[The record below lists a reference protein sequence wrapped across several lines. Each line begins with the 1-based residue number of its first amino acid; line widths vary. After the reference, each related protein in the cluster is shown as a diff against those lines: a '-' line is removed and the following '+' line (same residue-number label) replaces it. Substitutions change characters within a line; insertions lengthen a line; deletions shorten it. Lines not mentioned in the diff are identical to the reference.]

1 MTPSQSICP
10 TCACTE
16 IDIVD
21 VSGEA
26 VCVSC
31 GTIIEENNIVSSVEF
46 HESSGGAHSVVGQ
59 FVSSSATKSYGN
71 IGTSGRNYGIESRA
85 NTLANGKKKIRQ
97 IAGMLRLGD
106 HYVDS
111 AFRLYA
117 LALQRNFTHGRKAS
131 TVIAACLYIVCRR
144 ERSPHL
150 LIDFSDKLQLNV
162 YVLGG
167 VFLKFCKL
175 LQIHL
180 PLIDPS
186 LYIHRFASQL
196 NFGAKTHSIATT
208 ALRLVATMKRD
219 WIETGRRP
227 SGICGAALLIAA
239 RSQSVMCSLHD
250 VMDIVNIGERT
261 LKQRLYEFSLTPT
274 AQLTYDQVGR
284 LEMSRVECDPPSFQ
298 RHREQEVMEM
308 LLLESARLDGGTCT
322 TRKRSRRDQ
331 DKEEEEEEEEEE
343 KEDEEEHDDSVGN
356 GSAVSRLKAIKDED
370 MSRYL
375 SGDNFYKKR
384 PTALLSGTPAT
395 GSASPRGAVDTQ
407 RAGDG
412 GDDDDDEID
421 YGFENTNDQIVNR
434 ASRLA
439 AKEVLTRVR
448 RRSARYMM
456 RKREEADFYK
466 TIERDLT
473 LALEEDA
480 SHKTPSIADED
491 ATPATAPVAATA
503 PPSSHGKSPA
513 KKRDDRR
520 KRPRTDSGD
529 LSFARR
535 QLRRR
540 GHRGRSPWTGGDG
553 DGDGDEDED
562 EAFNHAEHDEEDD
575 EDEDYRDDEVEGE
588 PDEDLEDE
596 HEEADRAGL
605 QRIPVRGL
613 ELQKTPTETE
623 TVMSDLDED
632 EIDSLL
638 LTKEEADKKRIL
650 WEKMNADYI
659 KEQEE
664 KKANGLNQPE
674 VPKKKRKKKIPDAN
688 APPPDTA
695 QHAIYKLKSRRINYE
710 VIDELFGEAASNG
723 F

>member
-1 MTPSQSICP
+1 MASSICP
-10 TCACTE
+10 TCSCTE
-16 IDIVD
+16 IDVVD

-31 GTIIEENNIVSSVEF
+31 GTILEENNIVSSIEF
-46 HESSGGAHSVVGQ
+46 QESGGGAHSVVGH
-59 FVSSSATKSYGN
+59 FVSATASKSYGN
-71 IGTSGRNYGIESRA
+71 IGTSGRNYGVESRA
-85 NTLANGKKKIRQ
+85 NALANGKKKIRQ

-111 AFRLYA
+111 SFRLFA
-117 LALQRNFTHGRKAS
+117 LALQRNFTHGRKTQ

-150 LIDFSDKLQLNV
+150 LIDFSDKLQINV

-196 NFGAKTHSIATT
+196 NFAGKTHSIATT

-250 VMDIVNIGERT
+250 VMDVVNIGERT

-274 AQLTYDQVGR
+274 AQLTYDQVGK

-298 RHREQEVMEM
+298 RHREKEVMEM
-308 LLLESARLDGGTCT
+308 MLGESTKVSLEQKLRHKRL
-322 TRKRSRRDQ
+322 TRIQRDL
-331 DKEEEEEEEEEE
+331 D
-343 KEDEEEHDDSVGN
+343 DDS
-356 GSAVSRLKAIKDED
+356 
-370 MSRYL
+370 
-375 SGDNFYKKR
+375 
-384 PTALLSGTPAT
+384 
-395 GSASPRGAVDTQ
+395 
-407 RAGDG
+407 
-412 GDDDDDEID
+412 DDDEDRDSALSKGLLDKKAQRMKDEEMSRLLTSDAYYKKKQAEAFFGSNDTNVGNKCSMIGKDKAGKDDDEDID
-421 YGFENTNDQIVNR
+421 YGFDNANDQIVNR

-439 AKEVLTRVR
+439 AHEVLLRVR
-448 RRSARYMM
+448 KKSARYIMQ
-456 RKREEADFYK
+456 KRDEATFYK

-473 LALEEDA
+473 MALEEDNTLEKVGEKESREDVNGEIKHIA
-480 SHKTPSIADED
+480 SLT
-491 ATPATAPVAATA
+491 
-503 PPSSHGKSPA
+503 SSA
-513 KKRDDRR
+513 
-520 KRPRTDSGD
+520 
-529 LSFARR
+529 
-535 QLRRR
+535 
-540 GHRGRSPWTGGDG
+540 
-553 DGDGDEDED
+553 
-562 EAFNHAEHDEEDD
+562 
-575 EDEDYRDDEVEGE
+575 DDEVGYAGVRRRRFSDLAESDHEQWRRPMKGGHIHG
-588 PDEDLEDE
+588 DEKDSKQSAKQGATGKGHFEEDVV
-596 HEEADRAGL
+596 D
-605 QRIPVRGL
+605 
-613 ELQKTPTETE
+613 TF
-623 TVMSDLDED
+623 SDLDDD
-632 EIDSLL
+632 EINSLL
-638 LTKEEADKKRIL
+638 LTREEAETKRLL
-650 WEKMNADYI
+650 WEKMNKDFI
-659 KEQEE
+659 NEQEQ
-664 KKANGLNQPE
+664 KRLLDLSAPDA
-674 VPKKKRKKKIPDAN
+674 PMKKRRKKIPDTN

>member
-1 MTPSQSICP
+1 MASSICP
-10 TCACTE
+10 TCSCTE
-16 IDIVD
+16 IDVVD

-31 GTIIEENNIVSSVEF
+31 GTILEENNIVSSVEF
-46 HESSGGAHSVVGQ
+46 QESGGGAHSVVGQ
-59 FVSSSATKSYGN
+59 FVSATASKSYGN
-71 IGTSGRNYGIESRA
+71 IGTSGRNYGLESRA

-111 AFRLYA
+111 AFRLFA
-117 LALQRNFTHGRKAS
+117 LALQRNFTHGRKTQ

-150 LIDFSDKLQLNV
+150 LIDFSDKLQINV

-196 NFGAKTHSIATT
+196 NFAGKTHSIATT

-250 VMDIVNIGERT
+250 VMDVVNIGERT

-274 AQLTYDQVGR
+274 AQLTYDQVGK

-298 RHREQEVMEM
+298 RHREKEVMEM
-308 LLLESARLDGGTCT
+308 LLLESEKLPLEQKG
-322 TRKRSRRDQ
+322 RKRLTKGGLDSD
-331 DKEEEEEEEEEE
+331 
-343 KEDEEEHDDSVGN
+343 DDSEDDEVS
-356 GSAVSRLKAIKDED
+356 GSALSKGMLKKKVQRMKDED
-370 MSRYL
+370 MSRFL
-375 SGDNFYKKR
+375 SGDAYYKKKQ
-384 PTALLSGTPAT
+384 AEAHIGSNNAMVGTK
-395 GSASPRGAVDTQ
+395 GAV
-407 RAGDG
+407 ANKAEEGE
-412 GDDDDDEID
+412 DDDEEID
-421 YGFENTNDQIVNR
+421 YGFDNANDQIVNR

-439 AKEVLTRVR
+439 AQEVLLRVR
-448 RRSARYMM
+448 KKSARYIM
-456 RKREEADFYK
+456 RKREEANFYK

-473 LALEEDA
+473 MALEEDSTSA
-480 SHKTPSIADED
+480 RTSKSEEKNHDED
-491 ATPATAPVAATA
+491 MNGETEHST
-503 PPSSHGKSPA
+503 SPITSA
-513 KKRDDRR
+513 DDEA
-520 KRPRTDSGD
+520 DSAV
-529 LSFARR
+529 ARR
-535 QLRRR
+535 RRSHDLADSTKGQDKRRR
-540 GHRGRSPWTGGDG
+540 SRSSDKNHEQV
-553 DGDGDEDED
+553 EDAD
-562 EAFNHAEHDEEDD
+562 DPDEENKLAEKQDGA
-575 EDEDYRDDEVEGE
+575 EKGE
-588 PDEDLEDE
+588 A
-596 HEEADRAGL
+596 EEALD
-605 QRIPVRGL
+605 
-613 ELQKTPTETE
+613 TF
-623 TVMSDLDED
+623 SDLDDD
-632 EIDSLL
+632 EINSLL
-638 LTKEEADKKRIL
+638 LTREEAEKKKLL
-650 WEKMNADYI
+650 WEKMNKDFI
-659 KEQEE
+659 QEQEQ
-664 KKANGLNQPE
+664 KRLLGLSAPDA
-674 VPKKKRKKKIPDAN
+674 PKKKRRKKTPDVN

>member
-1 MTPSQSICP
+1 MASICP
-10 TCACTE
+10 TCSCTE
-16 IDIVD
+16 IDVVD

-31 GTIIEENNIVSSVEF
+31 GTILEENNIVSSIEF
-46 HESSGGAHSVVGQ
+46 QESGGGAHSVVGQ
-59 FVSSSATKSYGN
+59 FVSATASKAYGN

-111 AFRLYA
+111 AFRLFA
-117 LALQRNFTHGRKAS
+117 LALQRNFTHGRKTQ

-150 LIDFSDKLQLNV
+150 LIDFSDKLQINV

-196 NFGAKTHSIATT
+196 NFAGKTHSIATT

-250 VMDIVNIGERT
+250 VMDVVNIGERT

-274 AQLTYDQVGR
+274 AQLTYDQVGK

-298 RHREQEVMEM
+298 RHREKEVMEM
-308 LLLESARLDGGTCT
+308 LLLESEKLPLEQNG
-322 TRKRSRRDQ
+322 RKRLTRGKGDSDDESDEDDESDGALAKGMLKKKAQRM
-331 DKEEEEEEEEEE
+331 K
-343 KEDEEEHDDSVGN
+343 DEE
-356 GSAVSRLKAIKDED
+356 
-370 MSRYL
+370 MSRFL
-375 SGDNFYKKR
+375 SGDAFYKKKQAE
-384 PTALLSGTPAT
+384 ALLGSNGAIVGTK
-395 GSASPRGAVDTQ
+395 GGAVAENRD
-407 RAGDG
+407 DG
-412 GDDDDDEID
+412 EDEDEEID
-421 YGFENTNDQIVNR
+421 YGFDNANDQIVNR

-439 AKEVLTRVR
+439 AQEVLLRVR
-448 RRSARYMM
+448 KKSARYIM
-456 RKREEADFYK
+456 RKREEANFYK

-473 LALEEDA
+473 MALEDDASSKVNRGGEKEQMDDDANGETEHSTSPTTSADDEADASITRRRRSRSLVDSSNGIEKRRRSRSTNETYEQEEDA
-480 SHKTPSIADED
+480 ED
-491 ATPATAPVAATA
+491 P
-503 PPSSHGKSPA
+503 
-513 KKRDDRR
+513 
-520 KRPRTDSGD
+520 
-529 LSFARR
+529 
-535 QLRRR
+535 
-540 GHRGRSPWTGGDG
+540 
-553 DGDGDEDED
+553 EDED
-562 EAFNHAEHDEEDD
+562 KVAEKEDNTGKKPSDEE
-575 EDEDYRDDEVEGE
+575 
-588 PDEDLEDE
+588 
-596 HEEADRAGL
+596 
-605 QRIPVRGL
+605 
-613 ELQKTPTETE
+613 
-623 TVMSDLDED
+623 TVDTFSDLDDD
-632 EIDSLL
+632 EINSLL
-638 LTKEEADKKRIL
+638 LTREEAEKKKLL
-650 WEKMNADYI
+650 WEKMNKDFI
-659 KEQEE
+659 QEQEQ
-664 KKANGLNQPE
+664 KRLLGLSAPDA
-674 VPKKKRKKKIPDAN
+674 PKKKRRKKTPDVN

>member
-1 MTPSQSICP
+1 MTPAALRRTPSVISSSASVTGAASGVGGSASSGVAAPSKASTQTICP
-10 TCACTE
+10 TCSCTE

-31 GTIIEENNIVSSVEF
+31 GTIIEENNIVSSIEF

-59 FVSSSATKSYGN
+59 FVSASATKSYGN
-71 IGTSGRNYGIESRA
+71 IGTSGRNYGMESRA

-97 IAGMLRLGD
+97 IAGMLRLGE

-117 LALQRNFTHGRKAS
+117 LALQRNFTHGRKAQ

-150 LIDFSDKLQLNV
+150 LIDFSDKLQINV

-196 NFGAKTHSIATT
+196 NFGPKTHSIATT

-239 RSQSVMCSLHD
+239 RSQSVMCSLQD

-298 RHREQEVMEM
+298 RHREKEVMEM
-308 LLLESARLDGGTCT
+308 LLIESERLQLENGRKRGRREEEDVLDGTAA
-322 TRKRSRRDQ
+322 RKLKQ
-331 DKEEEEEEEEEE
+331 LK
-343 KEDEEEHDDSVGN
+343 DEE
-356 GSAVSRLKAIKDED
+356 
-370 MSRYL
+370 MSRFL
-375 SGDNFYKKR
+375 SGDAFYKKR
-384 PTALLSGTPAT
+384 SGALISNSPSSTADTVSAGGGSTPQT
-395 GSASPRGAVDTQ
+395 LTVDSV
-407 RAGDG
+407 AAN
-412 GDDDDDEID
+412 DDDDDDDDDID
-421 YGFENTNDQIVNR
+421 YGFDNANDQIVNR

-439 AKEVLTRVR
+439 AQEVLSRVR
-448 RRSARYMM
+448 RKSARYIM

-473 LALEEDA
+473 LALEEERR
-480 SHKTPSIADED
+480 SQPEPSKAEED
-491 ATPATAPVAATA
+491 TNSLERTQL
-503 PPSSHGKSPA
+503 SRRGA
-513 KKRDDRR
+513 KKV
-520 KRPRTDSGD
+520 KEESEV
-529 LSFARR
+529 SFARR
-535 QLRRR
+535 QRLRRR
-540 GHRGRSPWTGGDG
+540 REDSLG
-553 DGDGDEDED
+553 EDED
-562 EAFNHAEHDEEDD
+562 DEAAAGSDEEDD
-575 EDEDYRDDEVEGE
+575 EDHEDEPEKEDDAAEGE
-588 PDEDLEDE
+588 
-596 HEEADRAGL
+596 
-605 QRIPVRGL
+605 
-613 ELQKTPTETE
+613 TTE
-623 TVMSDLDED
+623 
-632 EIDSLL
+632 
-638 LTKEEADKKRIL
+638 
-650 WEKMNADYI
+650 Y
-659 KEQEE
+659 
-664 KKANGLNQPE
+664 G
-674 VPKKKRKKKIPDAN
+674 
-688 APPPDTA
+688 
-695 QHAIYKLKSRRINYE
+695 H
-710 VIDELFGEAASNG
+710 
-723 F
+723 

>member
-1 MTPSQSICP
+1 MASTICP
-10 TCACTE
+10 TCSCTE
-16 IDIVD
+16 IDVVD

-31 GTIIEENNIVSSVEF
+31 GTILEENNIVSSIEF
-46 HESSGGAHSVVGQ
+46 QESGGGAHSVVGQ
-59 FVSSSATKSYGN
+59 FVSATASKAYGN
-71 IGTSGRNYGIESRA
+71 IGTSGRNYGIEPRA

-111 AFRLYA
+111 AFRLFA
-117 LALQRNFTHGRKAS
+117 LALQRNFTHGRKTQ

-150 LIDFSDKLQLNV
+150 LIDFSDKLQINV

-196 NFGAKTHSIATT
+196 NFAGKTHSIATT

-250 VMDIVNIGERT
+250 VMDVVNIGERT

-274 AQLTYDQVGR
+274 AQLTYDQVGK

-298 RHREQEVMEM
+298 RHREKEVMEM
-308 LLLESARLDGGTCT
+308 LLLESEKLPLEQKG
-322 TRKRSRRDQ
+322 RKRLTRGRRDSDDESDDDESGGALAKGMLNKKVQ
-331 DKEEEEEEEEEE
+331 RLK
-343 KEDEEEHDDSVGN
+343 DEE
-356 GSAVSRLKAIKDED
+356 
-370 MSRYL
+370 MSRFL
-375 SGDNFYKKR
+375 SGDAYYKKKQAE
-384 PTALLSGTPAT
+384 ALL
-395 GSASPRGAVDTQ
+395 GSNGGAVADK
-407 RAGDG
+407 
-412 GDDDDDEID
+412 GDDDNDDDEDID
-421 YGFENTNDQIVNR
+421 YGFDNANDQIVNR

-439 AKEVLTRVR
+439 AQEVLLRVR
-448 RRSARYMM
+448 KKSARYIM
-456 RKREEADFYK
+456 RKREEASFYK

-473 LALEEDA
+473 MALEEDTSA
-480 SHKTPSIADED
+480 RVKRNGEKEHDDDVNGETEHSTSPTTSADDEAVSTVIRRRRSRDLADSSSEKRRRSRSGGDIHEQEED
-491 ATPATAPVAATA
+491 AEDP
-503 PPSSHGKSPA
+503 
-513 KKRDDRR
+513 
-520 KRPRTDSGD
+520 
-529 LSFARR
+529 
-535 QLRRR
+535 
-540 GHRGRSPWTGGDG
+540 
-553 DGDGDEDED
+553 EDED
-562 EAFNHAEHDEEDD
+562 KVAEKKDD
-575 EDEDYRDDEVEGE
+575 AEKGE
-588 PDEDLEDE
+588 PKKEVVDTL
-596 HEEADRAGL
+596 
-605 QRIPVRGL
+605 
-613 ELQKTPTETE
+613 
-623 TVMSDLDED
+623 SDLDDD
-632 EIDSLL
+632 EINSLL
-638 LTKEEADKKRIL
+638 LTREEAEKKKLL
-650 WEKMNADYI
+650 WEKMNKDFI
-659 KEQEE
+659 QEQEQ
-664 KKANGLNQPE
+664 KRLLGLSAPDA
-674 VPKKKRKKKIPDAN
+674 PKKKRRKKTPDVN

>member
-1 MTPSQSICP
+1 MASTSVCP
-10 TCACTE
+10 TCSCTE
-16 IDIVD
+16 IDYVD

-31 GTIIEENNIVSSVEF
+31 GTILEENNIVSSIEF
-46 HESSGGAHSVVGQ
+46 QETGGGAHSVVGQ
-59 FVSSSATKSYGN
+59 FVSSAASKSYGN
-71 IGTSGRNYGIESRA
+71 IGASGRNYGMESRA

-111 AFRLYA
+111 AFRLFA
-117 LALQRNFTHGRKAS
+117 LALQRNFTHGRKAQ

-150 LIDFSDKLQLNV
+150 LIDFSDKLQINV

-196 NFGAKTHSIATT
+196 NFAEKTHSIATT

-239 RSQSVMCSLHD
+239 RSQAVMCSLHD
-250 VMDIVNIGERT
+250 VMDVVNIGERT

-274 AQLTYDQVGR
+274 AQLTYDQVGK

-298 RHREQEVMEM
+298 RHREKEVMEM
-308 LLLESARLDGGTCT
+308 LLLESERLPIENGRTR
-322 TRKRSRRDQ
+322 RKRLRRNGEDSE
-331 DKEEEEEEEEEE
+331 DEHDNDHDD
-343 KEDEEEHDDSVGN
+343 DEEEDVEKE
-356 GSAVSRLKAIKDED
+356 VSESSSQRKMKDEE
-370 MSRYL
+370 MSRFL
-375 SGDNFYKKR
+375 SGDSYYKKK
-384 PTALLSGTPAT
+384 
-395 GSASPRGAVDTQ
+395 SAGKSVD
-407 RAGDG
+407 GDG
-412 GDDDDDEID
+412 GSDDDDEDID
-421 YGFENTNDQIVNR
+421 YGFQNANDQIVNR

-439 AKEVLTRVR
+439 AQEALSRVR
-448 RRSARYMM
+448 KKSARYIL

-473 LALEEDA
+473 LALEEDTSA
-480 SHKTPSIADED
+480 RTQRTEVEEEKKDSEEQSEETQNVETQQEGLDAVEETGNSDE
-491 ATPATAPVAATA
+491 
-503 PPSSHGKSPA
+503 
-513 KKRDDRR
+513 
-520 KRPRTDSGD
+520 
-529 LSFARR
+529 
-535 QLRRR
+535 RRR
-540 GHRGRSPWTGGDG
+540 RSSSVVEEEEDVEEEEEDVEDEEEDFSSGRSRSTKALKAVGDA
-553 DGDGDEDED
+553 EDEP
-562 EAFNHAEHDEEDD
+562 EVPDD
-575 EDEDYRDDEVEGE
+575 T
-588 PDEDLEDE
+588 L
-596 HEEADRAGL
+596 
-605 QRIPVRGL
+605 
-613 ELQKTPTETE
+613 
-623 TVMSDLDED
+623 SDLDDE
-632 EIDSLL
+632 EIDALL
-638 LTKEEADKKRIL
+638 LTKEEAEKKKVL
-650 WEKMNADYI
+650 WEKMNKDYI
-659 KEQEE
+659 QEQEE
-664 KKANGLNQPE
+664 KRQLGLAQPE
-674 VPKKKRKKKIPDAN
+674 VPKKKRRKKSPDAN
-688 APPPDTA
+688 VPPPDTA

>member
-1 MTPSQSICP
+1 MTSSICP
-10 TCACTE
+10 TCSCTE
-16 IDIVD
+16 IDVVD

-31 GTIIEENNIVSSVEF
+31 GTILEENNIVSSIEF
-46 HESSGGAHSVVGQ
+46 QESGGGAHSVVGQ
-59 FVSSSATKSYGN
+59 FVSATASKSYGN
-71 IGTSGRNYGIESRA
+71 IGTSGRNYGVESRA

-111 AFRLYA
+111 SFRLFA
-117 LALQRNFTHGRKAS
+117 LALQRNFTHGRKTQ

-150 LIDFSDKLQLNV
+150 LIDFSDKLQINV

-196 NFGAKTHSIATT
+196 NFAGKTHSIATT

-250 VMDIVNIGERT
+250 VMDVVNIGERT

-274 AQLTYDQVGR
+274 AQLTYDQVGK

-298 RHREQEVMEM
+298 RHREKEVMEM
-308 LLLESARLDGGTCT
+308 MFVESKKVLLEQKLGHKKRLTRIRRGSDDDSDDDEVRDSALSKGLLDKKAQRMKDEEMSRLLTSDAYYKKKQGEALYGSNCT
-322 TRKRSRRDQ
+322 NVGNKGSVIGKGRA
-331 DKEEEEEEEEEE
+331 DKED
-343 KEDEEEHDDSVGN
+343 DE
-356 GSAVSRLKAIKDED
+356 
-370 MSRYL
+370 
-375 SGDNFYKKR
+375 
-384 PTALLSGTPAT
+384 
-395 GSASPRGAVDTQ
+395 
-407 RAGDG
+407 
-412 GDDDDDEID
+412 EID
-421 YGFENTNDQIVNR
+421 YGFDNANDQIVNR

-439 AKEVLTRVR
+439 AHEVLIRVR
-448 RRSARYMM
+448 KKSARYIM
-456 RKREEADFYK
+456 RKRDEATFYK

-473 LALEEDA
+473 MALEEDNTSA
-480 SHKTPSIADED
+480 MISRSGEKESLGDVNGETKLIDYL
-491 ATPATAPVAATA
+491 T
-503 PPSSHGKSPA
+503 SSA
-513 KKRDDRR
+513 
-520 KRPRTDSGD
+520 
-529 LSFARR
+529 
-535 QLRRR
+535 
-540 GHRGRSPWTGGDG
+540 
-553 DGDGDEDED
+553 
-562 EAFNHAEHDEEDD
+562 
-575 EDEDYRDDEVEGE
+575 DDEVGSAGGRRRSLLDLAERSSDHEQRRRQNLGGHDHGHE
-588 PDEDLEDE
+588 KAVRNIEKQGVTGKGHVEEDAVD
-596 HEEADRAGL
+596 
-605 QRIPVRGL
+605 
-613 ELQKTPTETE
+613 TF
-623 TVMSDLDED
+623 SDLDDD
-632 EIDSLL
+632 EINSLL
-638 LTKEEADKKRIL
+638 LTREEAEKKRLL
-650 WEKMNADYI
+650 WEKMNKDFI
-659 KEQEE
+659 QEQEQ
-664 KKANGLNQPE
+664 KRLLGLSAPDA
-674 VPKKKRKKKIPDAN
+674 PMKKRRKKFPDID

>member
-1 MTPSQSICP
+1 MAPTICP
-10 TCACTE
+10 TCSCTE

-31 GTIIEENNIVSSVEF
+31 GTIVEENNIVSSIEF
-46 HESSGGAHSVVGQ
+46 HESGGGAHSVVGQ
-59 FVSSSATKSYGN
+59 FVSASATKSYGN
-71 IGTSGRNYGIESRA
+71 VGTSGRNYGMESRA

-298 RHREQEVMEM
+298 RHREKEVMEM
-308 LLLESARLDGGTCT
+308 LLIESERLPLENGS
-322 TRKRSRRDQ
+322 RKRGRRQ
-331 DKEEEEEEEEEE
+331 EEE
-343 KEDEEEHDDSVGN
+343 DVLD
-356 GSAVSRLKAIKDED
+356 GSAVRKLKQLKDED
-370 MSRYL
+370 MSRFL
-375 SGDNFYKKR
+375 GWESTHKKR
-384 PTALLSGTPAT
+384 PSGLLSGGGASS
-395 GSASPRGAVDTQ
+395 GSTNGASSAVTDDAGAGSGNGAAAAAEEDVDE
-407 RAGDG
+407 DE
-412 GDDDDDEID
+412 DDDDEID
-421 YGFENTNDQIVNR
+421 YGFENANDQIVNR

-439 AKEVLTRVR
+439 AQEVLTRVR
-448 RRSARYMM
+448 RKSVRYIM

-473 LALEEDA
+473 LALEEENRAA
-480 SHKTPSIADED
+480 SS
-491 ATPATAPVAATA
+491 ATSNGNDAATA
-503 PPSSHGKSPA
+503 TDSLSPEVAVPNGKPTHKEDA
-513 KKRDDRR
+513 RVRR
-520 KRPRTDSGD
+520 KTSDDMSYA
-529 LSFARR
+529 SR

-540 GHRGRSPWTGGDG
+540 QGRRRDADGEDEEDYDEDEHDDDG
-553 DGDGDEDED
+553 DGDYDDDERDNAPDEEVVEEEDE
-562 EAFNHAEHDEEDD
+562 EEQEEEEDERSAD
-575 EDEDYRDDEVEGE
+575 RRLVVAKAGHRSSGDRSRDDANTKEG
-588 PDEDLEDE
+588 DS
-596 HEEADRAGL
+596 
-605 QRIPVRGL
+605 
-613 ELQKTPTETE
+613 
-623 TVMSDLDED
+623 MSDLDDD
-632 EIDSLL
+632 EINSLL

-659 KEQEE
+659 KEQVRHGST
-664 KKANGLNQPE
+664 K
-674 VPKKKRKKKIPDAN
+674 
-688 APPPDTA
+688 
-695 QHAIYKLKSRRINYE
+695 
-710 VIDELFGEAASNG
+710 
-723 F
+723 

>member
-1 MTPSQSICP
+1 MATTICP
-10 TCACTE
+10 TCSCTE
-16 IDIVD
+16 IDVVD

-31 GTIIEENNIVSSVEF
+31 GTILEENNIVSSVEF
-46 HESSGGAHSVVGQ
+46 QESGGGAHSVVGQ
-59 FVSSSATKSYGN
+59 FVSATASKAYGN

-111 AFRLYA
+111 AFRLFA
-117 LALQRNFTHGRKAS
+117 LALQRNFTHGRKTQ

-150 LIDFSDKLQLNV
+150 LIDFSDKLQINV

-196 NFGAKTHSIATT
+196 NFAGKTHSIATT

-250 VMDIVNIGERT
+250 VMDVVNIGERT

-274 AQLTYDQVGR
+274 AQLTYDQVGK

-298 RHREQEVMEM
+298 RHREKEVMEM
-308 LLLESARLDGGTCT
+308 LLLESEKLPLEQKGQKRLARG
-322 TRKRSRRDQ
+322 RRDS
-331 DKEEEEEEEEEE
+331 
-343 KEDEEEHDDSVGN
+343 DEESDEDDESGGALAKGMLN
-356 GSAVSRLKAIKDED
+356 KKAQRLKDEE
-370 MSRYL
+370 MSRFL
-375 SGDNFYKKR
+375 SGDAYYKKKQAE
-384 PTALLSGTPAT
+384 ALLGSNGT
-395 GSASPRGAVDTQ
+395 
-407 RAGDG
+407 
-412 GDDDDDEID
+412 I
-421 YGFENTNDQIVNR
+421 IVNR

-439 AKEVLTRVR
+439 AQEVLLRVR
-448 RRSARYMM
+448 KKSARYIM
-456 RKREEADFYK
+456 RKREEASFYK

-473 LALEEDA
+473 MALEEDTSA
-480 SHKTPSIADED
+480 RAKRSGGNKQEDEINGDTEHSTSPTTSADDE
-491 ATPATAPVAATA
+491 AVSTVI
-503 PPSSHGKSPA
+503 
-513 KKRDDRR
+513 
-520 KRPRTDSGD
+520 
-529 LSFARR
+529 
-535 QLRRR
+535 RRR
-540 GHRGRSPWTGGDG
+540 RS
-553 DGDGDEDED
+553 
-562 EAFNHAEHDEEDD
+562 
-575 EDEDYRDDEVEGE
+575 RD
-588 PDEDLEDE
+588 L
-596 HEEADRAGL
+596 ADS
-605 QRIPVRGL
+605 
-613 ELQKTPTETE
+613 
-623 TVMSDLDED
+623 TVDTFSDLDDD
-632 EIDSLL
+632 EINSLL
-638 LTKEEADKKRIL
+638 LTREEAEKKKLL
-650 WEKMNADYI
+650 WEKMNKDYI
-659 KEQEE
+659 QEQEQ
-664 KKANGLNQPE
+664 KRLLGLSAPDA
-674 VPKKKRKKKIPDAN
+674 PKKKRRKKTPDVN

>member
-1 MTPSQSICP
+1 MASSICP
-10 TCACTE
+10 TCSCTE
-16 IDIVD
+16 IDVVD

-31 GTIIEENNIVSSVEF
+31 GTILEENNIVSSVEF
-46 HESSGGAHSVVGQ
+46 HESGGGAHSVVGQ
-59 FVSSSATKSYGN
+59 FVSATASKSYGN
-71 IGTSGRNYGIESRA
+71 IGTSGRNYGLESRA

-111 AFRLYA
+111 AFRLFA
-117 LALQRNFTHGRKAS
+117 LALQRNFTHGRKTQ

-150 LIDFSDKLQLNV
+150 LIDFSDKLQINV

-196 NFGAKTHSIATT
+196 NFAGKTHSIATT

-250 VMDIVNIGERT
+250 VMDVVNIGERT

-274 AQLTYDQVGR
+274 AQLTYDQVGK

-298 RHREQEVMEM
+298 RHREKEVMEM
-308 LLLESARLDGGTCT
+308 LLIESEKLPLEQK
-322 TRKRSRRDQ
+322 TRKRLTRGRRDA
-331 DKEEEEEEEEEE
+331 D
-343 KEDEEEHDDSVGN
+343 DESD
-356 GSAVSRLKAIKDED
+356 
-370 MSRYL
+370 
-375 SGDNFYKKR
+375 
-384 PTALLSGTPAT
+384 
-395 GSASPRGAVDTQ
+395 
-407 RAGDG
+407 
-412 GDDDDDEID
+412 DDDDDEDGDLAKGMLNKKAQRMKDEEMSRFLSGDAYYKKKQSEALLGSDGAIVGTKGAVVDKGEDGEDDDEDID
-421 YGFENTNDQIVNR
+421 YGFDNANDQIVNR

-439 AKEVLTRVR
+439 AQEVLFRVR
-448 RRSARYMM
+448 KKSARYIM
-456 RKREEADFYK
+456 RKREEANFYK

-473 LALEEDA
+473 MALEEDNSTA
-480 SHKTPSIADED
+480 KPSRTAAEEQDED
-491 ATPATAPVAATA
+491 VNGETEHST
-503 PPSSHGKSPA
+503 SPTTSA
-513 KKRDDRR
+513 DDEEGS
-520 KRPRTDSGD
+520 TVS
-529 LSFARR
+529 
-535 QLRRR
+535 RRR
-540 GHRGRSPWTGGDG
+540 RSRDLADSTNGHEERRRTRSSDEVQEEEEDVEDP
-553 DGDGDEDED
+553 EDED
-562 EAFNHAEHDEEDD
+562 KVAENEAGAKKEDA
-575 EDEDYRDDEVEGE
+575 
-588 PDEDLEDE
+588 
-596 HEEADRAGL
+596 EEAVD
-605 QRIPVRGL
+605 
-613 ELQKTPTETE
+613 TF
-623 TVMSDLDED
+623 SDLDDD
-632 EIDSLL
+632 EINSLL
-638 LTKEEADKKRIL
+638 LTREEAEKKKVL
-650 WEKMNADYI
+650 WEKMNKDFI
-659 KEQEE
+659 QEQEQ
-664 KKANGLNQPE
+664 KRLLGLAAPDA
-674 VPKKKRKKKIPDAN
+674 PKKKRRKKTPDVN

>member
-1 MTPSQSICP
+1 MSSNVCP
-10 TCACTE
+10 TCSCTE

-26 VCVSC
+26 VCVNC
-31 GTIIEENNIVSSVEF
+31 GTILEENNIVSSIEF
-46 HESSGGAHSVVGQ
+46 HESGGGAHSVVGQ
-59 FVSSSATKSYGN
+59 FVSSTSSKSYGN
-71 IGTSGRNYGIESRA
+71 IGTSGRNYGMESRA

-111 AFRLYA
+111 AFRLFA
-117 LALQRNFTHGRKAS
+117 LALQRNFTHGRKAQ

-150 LIDFSDKLQLNV
+150 LIDFSDKLQINV

-196 NFGAKTHSIATT
+196 NFAGKTHSIATT

-250 VMDIVNIGERT
+250 VMDVVNIGERT

-274 AQLTYDQVGR
+274 AQLTYDQVGK

-298 RHREQEVMEM
+298 RHREKEVMEM
-308 LLLESARLDGGTCT
+308 LLLESERLPLENG
-322 TRKRSRRDQ
+322 RKRARKAQAED
-331 DKEEEEEEEEEE
+331 DGN
-343 KEDEEEHDDSVGN
+343 DEEEDGEEEDSL
-356 GSAVSRLKAIKDED
+356 SDSDELDSKAKKMKDEE
-370 MSRYL
+370 MSRFL
-375 SGDNFYKKR
+375 SGDAYYKKKHAS
-384 PTALLSGTPAT
+384 ALLSGERN
-395 GSASPRGAVDTQ
+395 GSSSSGNGHKSDDKKMLVAAL
-407 RAGDG
+407 
-412 GDDDDDEID
+412 DDDDDDID
-421 YGFENTNDQIVNR
+421 YGFENANEQIVNR

-439 AKEVLTRVR
+439 AQEVLLRVR
-448 RRSARYMM
+448 KKSARYII

-473 LALEEDA
+473 LALEEEG
-480 SHKTPSIADED
+480 SSIVK
-491 ATPATAPVAATA
+491 ATLSNVMK
-503 PPSSHGKSPA
+503 SSK
-513 KKRDDRR
+513 
-520 KRPRTDSGD
+520 
-529 LSFARR
+529 ARR
-535 QLRRR
+535 EREEKKKNGDGTRRR
-540 GHRGRSPWTGGDG
+540 AVSGASDL
-553 DGDGDEDED
+553 
-562 EAFNHAEHDEEDD
+562 EEDD
-575 EDEDYRDDEVEGE
+575 ENEIEEEEVDEEVEDAVDEHDDEEEMGN
-588 PDEDLEDE
+588 EDE
-596 HEEADRAGL
+596 AKAMAPTRPEDPKRNGNDDDERSQDHEDRE
-605 QRIPVRGL
+605 Q
-613 ELQKTPTETE
+613 EEQQEQDNF
-623 TVMSDLDED
+623 SDLDD
-632 EIDSLL
+632 EEINSLL
-638 LTKEEADKKRIL
+638 LTKEEADKKKIL
-650 WEKMNADYI
+650 WEKMNKDFI
-659 KEQEE
+659 QEQEE
-664 KKANGLNQPE
+664 KRLNGLNAPE
-674 VPKKKRKKKIPDAN
+674 VPKKKRRKKVPDAN
-688 APPPDTA
+688 VPPPDTA

>member
-1 MTPSQSICP
+1 MASICP
-10 TCACTE
+10 TCSCTE
-16 IDIVD
+16 IDVVD

-31 GTIIEENNIVSSVEF
+31 GTILEENNIVSSIEF
-46 HESSGGAHSVVGQ
+46 QESGGGAHSVVGQ
-59 FVSSSATKSYGN
+59 FVSATASKAYGN
-71 IGTSGRNYGIESRA
+71 VGTSGRNYGIESRA

-111 AFRLYA
+111 AFRLFA
-117 LALQRNFTHGRKAS
+117 LALQRNFTHGRKTQ

-150 LIDFSDKLQLNV
+150 LIDFSDKLQINV

-196 NFGAKTHSIATT
+196 NFAGKTHSIATT

-250 VMDIVNIGERT
+250 VMDVVNIGERT

-274 AQLTYDQVGR
+274 AQLTYDQVGK

-298 RHREQEVMEM
+298 RHREKEVMEM
-308 LLLESARLDGGTCT
+308 LLLESEKLPLEQNE
-322 TRKRSRRDQ
+322 RKRLTGGKGDFDSDSDDDDESDGALAKGMLNKKAQRM
-331 DKEEEEEEEEEE
+331 K
-343 KEDEEEHDDSVGN
+343 DEE
-356 GSAVSRLKAIKDED
+356 
-370 MSRYL
+370 MSRFL
-375 SGDNFYKKR
+375 SGDAFYKKKKAE
-384 PTALLSGTPAT
+384 ALLGNNGAIVGTK
-395 GSASPRGAVDTQ
+395 GGAIAEN
-407 RAGDG
+407 REDG
-412 GDDDDDEID
+412 EDEDDEID
-421 YGFENTNDQIVNR
+421 YGFDNANDQIVNR

-439 AKEVLTRVR
+439 AQEVLLRVR
-448 RRSARYMM
+448 KKSARYIM
-456 RKREEADFYK
+456 RKREEANFYK

-473 LALEEDA
+473 MALEDDA
-480 SHKTPSIADED
+480 SLKVNRDGEKEQTDDDANGETEHSTSPTTSADDETDASI
-491 ATPATAPVAATA
+491 P
-503 PPSSHGKSPA
+503 
-513 KKRDDRR
+513 
-520 KRPRTDSGD
+520 
-529 LSFARR
+529 
-535 QLRRR
+535 RRR
-540 GHRGRSPWTGGDG
+540 RSRGLVDSSNGIENRRRSRSS
-553 DGDGDEDED
+553 DEVY
-562 EAFNHAEHDEEDD
+562 EEEEYAKDPDD
-575 EDEDYRDDEVEGE
+575 EDKMAENEDNIGKKPADE
-588 PDEDLEDE
+588 
-596 HEEADRAGL
+596 
-605 QRIPVRGL
+605 
-613 ELQKTPTETE
+613 E
-623 TVMSDLDED
+623 TVDTFSDLDDD
-632 EIDSLL
+632 EINSLL
-638 LTKEEADKKRIL
+638 LTREEAEKKKLL
-650 WEKMNADYI
+650 WEKMNKDFI
-659 KEQEE
+659 QEQEQ
-664 KKANGLNQPE
+664 KRLLGLSTPDA
-674 VPKKKRKKKIPDAN
+674 PKKKRRKKTPDVN

>member
-1 MTPSQSICP
+1 MAAAGQTICP
-10 TCACTE
+10 TCSCTE

-31 GTIIEENNIVSSVEF
+31 GTIIEENNIVSSIEF
-46 HESSGGAHSVVGQ
+46 QESGGGAHSVVGQ

-71 IGTSGRNYGIESRA
+71 IGTSGRNYGMESRA

-111 AFRLYA
+111 AFRLFA
-117 LALQRNFTHGRKAS
+117 LALQRNFTHGRKAQ

-150 LIDFSDKLQLNV
+150 LIDFSDKLQINV

-196 NFGAKTHSIATT
+196 NFGQKTHSIATT

-298 RHREQEVMEM
+298 RHREKEVMEM
-308 LLLESARLDGGTCT
+308 LLIESERLPLENG
-322 TRKRSRRDQ
+322 RKRGRR
-331 DKEEEEEEEEEE
+331 EEE
-343 KEDEEEHDDSVGN
+343 DVLD
-356 GSAVSRLKAIKDED
+356 GSAVRKLKQLKDEE
-370 MSRYL
+370 MSRFL
-375 SGDNFYKKR
+375 SWDNFYKKR
-384 PTALLSGTPAT
+384 STGLLSSSSPANGSSSGAKDDGS
-395 GSASPRGAVDTQ
+395 GSAVVNAVGA
-407 RAGDG
+407 
-412 GDDDDDEID
+412 DDDEDEDID
-421 YGFENTNDQIVNR
+421 YGFENANDQIVNR

-439 AKEVLTRVR
+439 AQEVLTRVR
-448 RRSARYMM
+448 KKSARYIM

-473 LALEEDA
+473 LALEDEGIPASDSADTPRDKEKTTSDSENTLKHPSDA
-480 SHKTPSIADED
+480 
-491 ATPATAPVAATA
+491 
-503 PPSSHGKSPA
+503 
-513 KKRDDRR
+513 KRLRR
-520 KRPRTDSGD
+520 KSSEDM
-529 LSFARR
+529 SFASR

-540 GHRGRSPWTGGDG
+540 QGYRRSSGAD
-553 DGDGDEDED
+553 DDYDDEEDAKEEDDDDYDEDEG
-562 EAFNHAEHDEEDD
+562 EEPEDEE
-575 EDEDYRDDEVEGE
+575 ELRAENKNRSRGSNVSEREG
-588 PDEDLEDE
+588 
-596 HEEADRAGL
+596 G
-605 QRIPVRGL
+605 RG
-613 ELQKTPTETE
+613 ESGRQQKDQDSF
-623 TVMSDLDED
+623 SDLDDD
-632 EIDSLL
+632 EINSLL
-638 LTKEEADKKRIL
+638 LTKEEADKKKIL

-664 KKANGLNQPE
+664 KRLMGLNQPE
-674 VPKKKRKKKIPDAN
+674 VPKKKRKKKVPDVN

-695 QHAIYKLKSRRINYE
+695 QHAIYVSRARTAGDLE
-710 VIDELFGEAASNG
+710 FG

>member
-1 MTPSQSICP
+1 MASTICP
-10 TCACTE
+10 TCSCTE
-16 IDIVD
+16 IDVVD

-31 GTIIEENNIVSSVEF
+31 GTILEENNIVSSIEF
-46 HESSGGAHSVVGQ
+46 QESGGGAHSVVGQ
-59 FVSSSATKSYGN
+59 FVSATASKAYGN

-111 AFRLYA
+111 AFRLFA
-117 LALQRNFTHGRKAS
+117 LALQRNFTHGRKTQ

-150 LIDFSDKLQLNV
+150 LIDFSDKLQINV

-196 NFGAKTHSIATT
+196 NFAGKTHSIATT

-250 VMDIVNIGERT
+250 VMDVVNIGERT

-274 AQLTYDQVGR
+274 AQLTYDQVGK

-298 RHREQEVMEM
+298 RHREKEVMEM
-308 LLLESARLDGGTCT
+308 LLLESEKLPLEQKG
-322 TRKRSRRDQ
+322 RKRLTRGRRDSDDESDDDESGGALAKGMLNKKVQ
-331 DKEEEEEEEEEE
+331 RLK
-343 KEDEEEHDDSVGN
+343 DEE
-356 GSAVSRLKAIKDED
+356 
-370 MSRYL
+370 MSRFL
-375 SGDNFYKKR
+375 SGDAYYKKKQAE
-384 PTALLSGTPAT
+384 ALL
-395 GSASPRGAVDTQ
+395 GSNGGAVADK
-407 RAGDG
+407 
-412 GDDDDDEID
+412 GDDDNDDDEDID
-421 YGFENTNDQIVNR
+421 YGFDNANDQIVNR

-439 AKEVLTRVR
+439 AQEVLLRVR
-448 RRSARYMM
+448 KKSARYIM
-456 RKREEADFYK
+456 RKREEASFYK

-473 LALEEDA
+473 MALEEDTSA
-480 SHKTPSIADED
+480 RVKRNGEKEHDDDVNGETEHSTSPTTSADDEAVSTVIRRRRSRDLADSSSEKRRRSRSDGDIHEQEED
-491 ATPATAPVAATA
+491 AEDP
-503 PPSSHGKSPA
+503 
-513 KKRDDRR
+513 
-520 KRPRTDSGD
+520 
-529 LSFARR
+529 
-535 QLRRR
+535 
-540 GHRGRSPWTGGDG
+540 
-553 DGDGDEDED
+553 EDED
-562 EAFNHAEHDEEDD
+562 KVAEKKDD
-575 EDEDYRDDEVEGE
+575 AEKGE
-588 PDEDLEDE
+588 PKKEVVDTL
-596 HEEADRAGL
+596 
-605 QRIPVRGL
+605 
-613 ELQKTPTETE
+613 
-623 TVMSDLDED
+623 SDLDDD
-632 EIDSLL
+632 EINSLL
-638 LTKEEADKKRIL
+638 LTREEAEKKKLL
-650 WEKMNADYI
+650 WEKMNKDFI
-659 KEQEE
+659 QEQEQ
-664 KKANGLNQPE
+664 KRLLGLSAPDA
-674 VPKKKRKKKIPDAN
+674 PKKKRRKKTPDVN